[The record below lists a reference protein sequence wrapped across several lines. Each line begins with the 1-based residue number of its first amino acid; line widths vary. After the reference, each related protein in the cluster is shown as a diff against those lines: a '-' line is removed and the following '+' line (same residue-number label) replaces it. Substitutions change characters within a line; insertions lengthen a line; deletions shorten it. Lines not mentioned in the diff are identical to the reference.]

1 MSLSDIIV
9 FYENEIIPIQ
19 TEIGSLRLDNCNDLY
34 FVYSENVILL
44 STDSTCV
51 MIEIVTSF
59 L

>member
-19 TEIGSLRLDNCNDLY
+19 IEIGSLRLDNCNDLY
-34 FVYSENVILL
+34 FVYPENV
-44 STDSTCV
+44 
-51 MIEIVTSF
+51 F